1 VQRSTACLYERYPMR
16 PFEFVEPTT
25 AAEVIHLLQMGA
37 GQARPMAGGSD
48 LLGELK
54 DEVVHYERLVSLAGL
69 AELRAVHQDEAGLR
83 LGALVTLTELEYEPR
98 FHGPYRLLAEAA
110 RSVAT
115 PEIRNQGTLGGNLC
129 QRPRC
134 LYYRSALISCLKK
147 GGTDCPA
154 LAGPYQDYLSIM
166 GGHGCFIVHASDLAP
181 PLIVLGASVI
191 LTGPGGERTLL
202 IEQFFAGPER
212 DVHRENV
219 LAHDEIV
226 TAVTIPA
233 PAAHWRGTYLKARER
248 TAGDFPLVSVA
259 VGYGLEDGAIQH
271 VRLVLGGVAPIPW
284 RSPQAEA
291 VLTGQAPSPELAARA
306 AEVALAEARPLPH
319 NAFKV
324 DIGRALIARAIMAV
338 ATM

>member
-1 VQRSTACLYERYPMR
+1 MR

-25 AAEVIHLLQMGA
+25 MAEVLHLLQVGA

-54 DEVVHYERLVSLAGL
+54 DDVVHYERLVSLAGL
-69 AELRAVHQDEAGLR
+69 TELRALHQDAAGLR
-83 LGALVTLTELEYEPR
+83 LGALVTLVELEYEPR
-98 FHGPYRLLAEAA
+98 LQGPYSILAEAA
-110 RSVAT
+110 RGVAT
-115 PEIRNQGTLGGNLC
+115 PEIRHQGTLGGNLC

-134 LYYRSALISCLKK
+134 LYYRSALTPCLKK

-154 LAGPYQDYLSIM
+154 AAGPYQDYLSIM
-166 GGHGCFIVHASDLAP
+166 GGHGCFSVHASDLAP
-181 PLIVLGASVI
+181 PLIVLGAQVI
-191 LTGPGGERTLL
+191 LTGSSGERTLPL
-202 IEQFFAGPER
+202 EQFFAGPER
-212 DVHRENV
+212 DVRRENV
-219 LAHDEIV
+219 LADDEIL
-226 TAVTIPA
+226 TAITIPTPA
-233 PAAHWRGTYLKARER
+233 PHWQGTYLKARER

-259 VGYGLEDGAIQH
+259 VGYALEHAAIRH

-291 VLTGQAPSPELAARA
+291 VLAGQAPSPELAARA
-306 AEVALAEARPLPH
+306 AEAALAEARPLPH

-338 ATM
+338 ASAPSP